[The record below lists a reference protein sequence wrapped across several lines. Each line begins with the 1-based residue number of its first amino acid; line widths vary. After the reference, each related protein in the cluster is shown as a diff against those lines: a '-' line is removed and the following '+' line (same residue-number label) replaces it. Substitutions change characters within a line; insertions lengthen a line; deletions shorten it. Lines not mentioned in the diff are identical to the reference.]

1 MTKKCL
7 IGGATLQSLLGF
19 ATMRLFS
26 SAPGFLLAGTVAV
39 GCTVYD
45 SQLVTTDGLIGAGAD
60 SSGGSTTSAGSAG
73 TGNDAAGK
81 ASANTGGTLA
91 HAGESSSGG
100 TDVTTPGDGGEG
112 NEGGEASSGT
122 GGSATTGGN
131 AGAGGGATTG
141 GNAGAG
147 GSGGAAGASGSGGSA
162 GSAGGASVVKCADHP
177 LPLKTT
183 WVATASSS
191 SVGNG
196 TEADG
201 LYNPPAHM
209 LDGSYTERWSSGH
222 AQAGDEWIQIDLG
235 AISTITDLT
244 LNPGNDAGDYPRSYA
259 VRVSNKSE
267 DFAAAIKISG
277 TGMPGTTFV
286 HFNTPAVG
294 RYITVRQTGIEGP
307 WWTIAEVLVGCTD
320 S

>member
-1 MTKKCL
+1 M
-7 IGGATLQSLLGF
+7 
-19 ATMRLFS
+19 
-26 SAPGFLLAGTVAV
+26 AGTLAF

-45 SQLVTTDGLIGAGAD
+45 SELVTTDGLSGSGAD
-60 SSGGSTTSAGSAG
+60 SSGGTSTDAG

-81 ASANTGGTLA
+81 TSASTGGTTTA
-91 HAGESSSGG
+91 RAGESGSGG
-100 TDVTTPGDGGEG
+100 TDVTPSDGGAPSDGGEP
-112 NEGGEASSGT
+112 SSGT
-122 GGSATTGGN
+122 GGTAATGGN
-131 AGAGGGATTG
+131 AGSSAGGSVAAG
-141 GNAGAG
+141 GKAGAG
-147 GSGGAAGASGSGGSA
+147 GTGGSAGASGSGGSA
-162 GSAGGASVVKCADHP
+162 GGTSVVMCADHV
-177 LPLKTT
+177 LPAKST
-183 WVATASSS
+183 WIATASSS

-267 DFAAAIKISG
+267 DFAAAIKSSG
-277 TGMPGTTFV
+277 VGMPGTTFV

-294 RYITVRQTGIEGP
+294 RYITVRQTNGTAGNP

-320 S
+320 

>member
-1 MTKKCL
+1 MTNKYLAC
-7 IGGATLQSLLGF
+7 GTARPGLLGF
-19 ATMRLFS
+19 ATMRSFS
-26 SAPGFLLAGTVAV
+26 FAPGFLMAGTLAFA
-39 GCTVYD
+39 CTVYD
-45 SQLVTTDGLIGAGAD
+45 SELVTTDGLIGAGAD
-60 SSGGSTTSAGSAG
+60 SSGGTSTAAG

-81 ASANTGGTLA
+81 TNTNTGGTTTA
-91 HAGESSSGG
+91 QAGESGSGG
-100 TDVTTPGDGGEG
+100 TDVTPSDGGEG
-112 NEGGEASSGT
+112 NAGGEASSGT
-122 GGSATTGGN
+122 GGTAATGGKAGSSAGGTAATGGK
-131 AGAGGGATTG
+131 AGAGGTG
-141 GNAGAG
+141 G
-147 GSGGAAGASGSGGSA
+147 SAGASGSG

-177 LPLKTT
+177 LSLKTT

-209 LDGSYTERWSSGH
+209 LDNSYTERWSSGH

-235 AISTITDLT
+235 VVSTITDLT
-244 LNPGNDAGDYPRSYA
+244 LNPGNDAGDYPRMYA

-267 DFAAAIKISG
+267 DFAATVKASG
-277 TGMPGTTFV
+277 VGMPGTTFV

-294 RYITVRQTGIEGP
+294 RYITVRQTNGTAGNP

-320 S
+320 